1 MGHIYVNPNP
11 LGKKVGDCTIRAIS
25 LALDRTWDSV
35 YVELCLYGFIF
46 KDMPSTNSV
55 WDSLLRDHGF
65 KRYMIPD
72 SCPECYTVKDF
83 CRDHPE
89 GLYVLGIGNHVVTV
103 KNGSY
108 LDTWD
113 SGEEVPIYFYKKEK

>member
-35 YVELCLYGFIF
+35 YAELCLYGFIF

-72 SCPECYTVKDF
+72 S
-83 CRDHPE
+83 
-89 GLYVLGIGNHVVTV
+89 
-103 KNGSY
+103 
-108 LDTWD
+108 
-113 SGEEVPIYFYKKEK
+113 

>member
-35 YVELCLYGFIF
+35 YAELCFYGFIF

-72 SCPECYTVKDF
+72 SCPECYTVKTVY
-83 CRDHPE
+83 R
-89 GLYVLGIGNHVVTV
+89 YMVL
-103 KNGSY
+103 
-108 LDTWD
+108 
-113 SGEEVPIYFYKKEK
+113 FA

>member
-25 LALDRTWDSV
+25 LALNRTWDSV
-35 YVELCLYGFIF
+35 YVELCFYGFVF

-103 KNGSY
+103 KNGDY

-113 SGEEVPIYFYKKEK
+113 SGEEVPIYFYRKEI